1 MLGVCFGAPSW
12 PRTLELLSSPRR
24 SCLPRVPVPTAPISP
39 PFSGAD
45 GLAAT
50 PVELW
55 PPKLPTMAHDVA
67 ALRLRG
73 RETGLN
79 FPGLVHQFRHPV
91 TAELDDVRAV
101 ALEAAAQVRFRP
113 DLLMQPV
120 GPGGGDSNSS
130 CNSLL
135 ARSAWLAGSRRRG
148 VRPLRPHGPI
158 PTALPLMPTLP
169 PAMVPI
175 SLIG

>member
-1 MLGVCFGAPSW
+1 M
-12 PRTLELLSSPRR
+12 
-24 SCLPRVPVPTAPISP
+24 PRVPVPTAPISP

-45 GLAAT
+45 GLAAA

-55 PPKLPTMAHDVA
+55 PPKLPAVAHDVA

-73 RETGLN
+73 REAGLN
-79 FPGLVHQFRHPV
+79 FPDLVHQFRRPV
-91 TAELDDVRAV
+91 TAKLDDVRAV

-113 DLLMQPV
+113 DLLMQPA

-135 ARSAWLAGSRRRG
+135 ARSARPAGSRRRG
-148 VRPLRPHGPI
+148 VRPLRPLG
-158 PTALPLMPTLP
+158 AARMGRFRRRGL
-169 PAMVPI
+169 
-175 SLIG
+175 